1 MSDDY
6 RERNGDCWVRCYT
19 VGPRTVEKMEA
30 FIRWPWC
37 SHQTIYLPFQ
47 VLAQQ
52 YTQNLRS
59 DLRFF
64 PLYCLIRTF
73 PKKHFISLDLEIKI
87 EEQRICVSM
96 GTGHMWASLAW
107 GWTVCDYL
115 HCCPEPWP
123 YRHSIASAF
132 RFNSQAFQEAYPE
145 AEFGYKMFLRA
156 IKRKDRGTKPNKKI

>member
-1 MSDDY
+1 MI
-6 RERNGDCWVRCYT
+6 RGKRME
-19 VGPRTVEKMEA
+19 TVEWGITQWGQGLWGKWRPLLVGHGA
-30 FIRWPWC
+30 PTRLSTYP
-37 SHQTIYLPFQ
+37 SKSYLNN
-47 VLAQQ
+47 
-52 YTQNLRS
+52 THKILRS

-64 PLYCLIRTF
+64 PLYCLFRTF

-123 YRHSIASAF
+123 YCHSIASAF

-145 AEFGYKMFLRA
+145 TEFGYNIWDL
-156 IKRKDRGTKPNKKI
+156 